1 MKEILFFFSA
11 LGAFNGLLLSI
22 YLFFFIKKKTIPHIF
37 LGVLILALS
46 IRVGKSVLLYF
57 INGLPKIYLQL
68 GLSACFFIGPAL
80 FFFLESSINPIK
92 TLPKSW
98 KIHLFILAVLTL
110 VGGILFPYQTHPS
123 VWNNIYVPIIYTQ
136 WPLYI
141 IASGFLIKDVLKKIG
156 TPQSSTKAFD
166 IWIASIF
173 GINILIYAA
182 YLWAYWGG
190 LYMSGAITFSFVVY
204 VGVFILINRK
214 KNDDLFSPQQRSN
227 NKMVNDAEIHMR
239 LNQLEKLM
247 NEKQIFKNP
256 NLKLQN
262 LADEMNL
269 SSHQVSQFLNDTVGK
284 NFTQFINEYRIEEA
298 CKVLESN
305 TLLSIEGIG
314 DEVGFNSKSTFF
326 TTFKKIKGMTPATY
340 QQQLV
345 KA

>member
-1 MKEILFFFSA
+1 MKELLFFFSA
-11 LGAFNGLLLSI
+11 LGAFNGFLLSI
-22 YLFFFIKKKTIPHIF
+22 YLFFFIKKKTIPHFF

-57 INGLPKIYLQL
+57 INGLSKIYLQI

-80 FFFLESSINPIK
+80 YFFLKSSIYPVK

-98 KIHLFILAVLTL
+98 KIHLLILTALTL

-141 IASGFLIKDVLKKIG
+141 LASGFLIKDVFKKIG
-156 TPQSSTKAFD
+156 RKQSSTKAFD
-166 IWIASIF
+166 IWIASVW
-173 GINILIYAA
+173 GINVLIYAA

-204 VGVFILINRK
+204 VGLFILINRK
-214 KNDDLFSPQQRSN
+214 KNDDLFAPLN
-227 NKMVNDAEIHMR
+227 IKMVNDDAAQMR

-247 NEKQIFKNP
+247 IEKQIFKNP

-262 LADEMNL
+262 LADEMSL

-298 CKVLESN
+298 CKLLETN

-340 QQQLV
+340 QQRFI